1 MDKTKNLKRK
11 AIKDV
16 EPEAYK
22 AMRILEA
29 YTQSTPIDAKLR
41 ELIKIRA
48 SQINGCAYCIDMH
61 TREATAKGESA
72 RRIFALSAWKESPLF
87 TEEERAVL
95 QLTEEVT
102 LIAKDSVADETYNK
116 VVELFGENGVAQ
128 LIMQIVVINSWNR
141 IVVSTKQIF
150 EGAAK

>member
-1 MDKTKNLKRK
+1 MERIQ
-11 AIKDV
+11 IKEV
-16 EPEAYK
+16 EPKAYK
-22 AMRILEA
+22 AMLGMEEYIRGSSL
-29 YTQSTPIDAKLR
+29 TPMLR

-61 TREATAKGESA
+61 TQEALKIGETE

-102 LIAKDSVADETYNK
+102 LISNEGLSDETYQK
-116 VVELFGENGVAQ
+116 VLNFYGEKEVAQ
-128 LIMQIVVINSWNR
+128 IIMQVIIINSWNR
-141 IVVSTKQIF
+141 IAISTRQIF
-150 EGAAK
+150 EG

>member
-1 MDKTKNLKRK
+1 MMTKRISVYNL
-11 AIKDV
+11 
-16 EPEAYK
+16 EPA
-22 AMRILEA
+22 A
-29 YTQSTPIDAKLR
+29 YTALKGVEDYTRAAELPSSLR

-61 TREATAKGESA
+61 TEDAIELGETP

-102 LIAKDSVADETYNK
+102 MISNHGVSDETYNAVLK
-116 VVELFGENGVAQ
+116 YYSENQLAQ
-128 LIMQIVVINSWNR
+128 ILMQIVVINSWNR
-141 IVVSTKQIF
+141 IAVSTNQVYQPRK
-150 EGAAK
+150 K